1 MPSPFP
7 GMDPYLEHPAHW
19 PNVHHG
25 LISEI
30 GNQLTQLL
38 RPRYIGRFARRV
50 YRPKPDDPE
59 LDFYLPC
66 RPIADGGT
74 ATLAAPRPRIR
85 LLDPEF
91 REAWVEIIEVASRE
105 TVTVI
110 EVRSPANKLDGSA
123 GRRSFIEK
131 RDEILNSPIHWVE
144 IDLLRGR
151 PSCEYSVRISKS
163 DEPRRDFAW
172 SIQLEQ
178 PLPTIGVPL
187 RSPDPDAPLDLQK
200 VLASAYE
207 RAAYDA
213 TIDYTGDPTPP
224 LTKAQAL
231 WAKKLLPKRR
241 RK

>member
-7 GMDPYLEHPAHW
+7 GMDPYLEDPAHW

-38 RPRYIGRFARRV
+38 RPKYVGRFARRV
-50 YRPKPDDPE
+50 YRPAPDDPE
-59 LDFYLPC
+59 LDFDLPP
-66 RPIADGGT
+66 RFQAGSET
-74 ATLAAPRPRIR
+74 ATLTVPRPRIR

-91 REAWVEIIEVASRE
+91 REARVEIIEVASRKA
-105 TVTVI
+105 VTVI
-110 EVRSPANKLDGSA
+110 EVRSPSNKLHGSA
-123 GRRSFIEK
+123 AMRSFIEK

-151 PSCEYSVRISKS
+151 SSHDYSIHVSRS
-163 DEPRRDFAW
+163 EERPRETVWPIRF
-172 SIQLEQ
+172 EQ
-178 PLPTIGVPL
+178 PLPTIDIPL
-187 RSPDPDAPLDLQK
+187 RSPGPDAPLDLQQ
-200 VLASAYE
+200 VLATAFE
-207 RAAYDA
+207 RGAYDA

-231 WAKKLLPKRR
+231 WAKKFLPKRR